1 MMSGEP
7 KVDALI
13 GQIAEQ
19 GYAIVPG
26 FLEASIAAA
35 LLEESRER
43 RGRGELRAA
52 SVGRGEGR
60 QVHAEIRSDHIHWID
75 PAQPSEAERA
85 YLDIMEGLRLELN
98 RAFYLGLFDFEAHL
112 ACYPPGAGYRAHLDC
127 HRDSDARQVSAIL
140 YLNHDWRVEDGG
152 LLRLYTD
159 RETGVKGPFIDVM
172 PAFGTLAIFLSADY
186 WHEVL
191 PAHRERY
198 SVTGWFRKRPT

>member
-1 MMSGEP
+1 MTGEP
-7 KVDALI
+7 KIEALI
-13 GQIAEQ
+13 GQVAEQ
-19 GYAIVPG
+19 GYAVAPD
-26 FLEASIAAA
+26 FLEATIASA
-35 LLEESRER
+35 LLAEIRER
-43 RGRGELRAA
+43 RERGELREA

-60 QVHAEIRSDHIHWID
+60 QVHTGIRSDHIFWID
-75 PAQPSEAERA
+75 PAEATEAERA
-85 YLDIMEGLRLELN
+85 YLDVMESLRLELN

-159 RETGVKGPFIDVM
+159 REAGVKGPSIDVL
-172 PAFGTLAIFLSADY
+172 PEFGTLAIFLSADY

-198 SVTGWFRKRPT
+198 SVTGWFRKRST

>member
-1 MMSGEP
+1 MTDSE
-7 KVDALI
+7 KVSALI
-13 GQIAEQ
+13 DAIAEQ
-19 GYAIVPG
+19 GYAVAPD
-26 FLEASIAAA
+26 FLDETIASA
-35 LLEESRER
+35 LLSESRER
-43 RGRGELRAA
+43 RERGEMREA

-60 QVHAEIRSDHIHWID
+60 EVRSEIRSDHIHWID
-75 PAQPSEAERA
+75 PANPSEAESA
-85 YLDIMEGLRLELN
+85 YLAVMETLRSELN
-98 RAFYLGLFDFEAHL
+98 RTFYLGLFDFEAHL

-140 YLNHDWRVEDGG
+140 YLNHDWKIEDGG

-159 RETGVKGPFIDVM
+159 REAGVKGPFLDVL
-172 PAFGTLAIFLSADY
+172 PEFRTLALFRSADF